1 MLSVHVVENS
11 EQVINLLGAVVPLQM
26 LQLDTAW
33 RIKAQKEQLAQL
45 ACKVRA
51 GQEEQDTTEA
61 QLLQKERSAAKQVCE
76 TTIVSLPRQAA
87 FSCCLVCLCHKLL
100 WQACRCLCV
109 LDTLHPD
116 FRRQVSSTLS
126 LNCSFLLAVRPE
138 LGRAW

>member
-1 MLSVHVVENS
+1 
-11 EQVINLLGAVVPLQM
+11 M

-76 TTIVSLPRQAA
+76 VPLSHCPVRQLSDAVSVFVSEAVGMLAVIYVSLTHNA
-87 FSCCLVCLCHKLL
+87 FHFQGTSVLASKLKLQLLSCC
-100 WQACRCLCV
+100 
-109 LDTLHPD
+109 
-116 FRRQVSSTLS
+116 QV
-126 LNCSFLLAVRPE
+126 
-138 LGRAW
+138 